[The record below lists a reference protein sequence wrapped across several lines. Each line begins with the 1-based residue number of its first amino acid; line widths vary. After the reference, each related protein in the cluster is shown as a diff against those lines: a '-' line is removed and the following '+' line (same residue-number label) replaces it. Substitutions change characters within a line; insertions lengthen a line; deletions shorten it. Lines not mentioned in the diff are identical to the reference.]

1 MVCISF
7 ILRVE
12 VHQERDVRTKMGWL
26 MERDNGKE
34 KGKVAERNLLLP
46 SLQNPTLGIFIM
58 GGHQAAPLC
67 LYAFHLHGQCWWQL
81 FNCAVLVGLIWTT
94 NLQEKKMGKAEF
106 KFCRLGKH
114 FYGTMG
120 L

>member
-26 MERDNGKE
+26 MERGNDKE

-67 LYAFHLHGQCWWQL
+67 MLSTCMGSAGG
-81 FNCAVLVGLIWTT
+81 NCLIAWF
-94 NLQEKKMGKAEF
+94 LWD
-106 KFCRLGKH
+106 
-114 FYGTMG
+114 
-120 L
+120 